1 MASDKLRWV
10 IPLSLFIFVASA
22 WIFVR
27 TENEVRVQI
36 ERAQKQWRAENYRE
50 AIELYESVHQDFPK
64 SQYADDALWE
74 VGTIYYVNFYDV
86 DRALI
91 SFHKLVTQYPDSP
104 LLVESYLKLAQIHEV
119 ELVDLSKAI
128 ACWNQLLGLDLPLE
142 RRRQVRF
149 YIGNAHFKLN
159 QFEKALGEF
168 EALMNDGQ
176 MDDIVDQARARAGTI
191 MQIRNRHEKSVE
203 YFAEVLEKT
212 NCADCRRT
220 ARLGLIESYEFLGE
234 LSKAME
240 VAQTIPTS
248 EFSAQAK
255 EDLLRRLNE
264 KARYYDPSG
273 Q

>member
-1 MASDKLRWV
+1 MNDRLRWV
-10 IPLSLFIFVASA
+10 IPLPLLIFVASA

-36 ERAQKQWRAENYRE
+36 ERAQNQWRTENYRE
-50 AIELYESVHQDFPK
+50 AVEIYESVHQDYPK

-74 VGTIYYVNFYDV
+74 VGTVYYVNLYDV

-104 LLVESYLKLAQIHEV
+104 LAAESYLKLAQIHEV
-119 ELVDLSKAI
+119 ELADLPQAI
-128 ACWNQLLGLDLPLE
+128 ACWNQLLSLDLPLE
-142 RRRQVRF
+142 RRRQVHF

-168 EALMNDGQ
+168 EFLMNGGQ
-176 MDDIVDQARARAGTI
+176 VDDLTDRSRAQAGTI
-191 MQIRNRHEKSVE
+191 MQIQNRYEESLE
-203 YFAEVLEKT
+203 YFNEVLEKT
-212 NCADCRRT
+212 NCSDCRRT
-220 ARLGLIESYEFLGE
+220 ARLGLIESYEFLGQ
-234 LSKAME
+234 LSMAME

-248 EFSAQAK
+248 EFSTQAK
-255 EDLLRRLNE
+255 EDLLKRLDE
-264 KARYYDPSG
+264 KARYYNPGG